1 MILLTEITIS
11 YSKHAQE
18 RKTQKGISDNE
29 VKRAIQR
36 GAKKI
41 QENNTILA
49 SFSDLKIV
57 YIKKNE
63 VYYIITIIY

>member
-1 MILLTEITIS
+1 MPEIEIS

-18 RKTQKGISDNE
+18 RKSQKGVHDSE

-41 QENNTILA
+41 QSNRTIIA

-57 YIKKNE
+57 YVKKNGI
-63 VYYIITIIY
+63 YYIVTIIN